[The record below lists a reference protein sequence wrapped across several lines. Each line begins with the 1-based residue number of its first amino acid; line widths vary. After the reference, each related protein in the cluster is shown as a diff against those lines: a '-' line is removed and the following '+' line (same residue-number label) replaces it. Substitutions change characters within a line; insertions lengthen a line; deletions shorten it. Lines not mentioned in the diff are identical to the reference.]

1 MAYINDERRE
11 NMATGAR
18 AVGSERTRGGVD
30 RNEGRTPAQWFSY
43 IFGAVLVLVGLLG
56 FLVDSTFDTGQPLDG
71 DDLFGLF
78 EINGIHNVV
87 HILSGLFLLALA
99 GKRKSAK
106 TGAIAFG
113 VIYGI
118 VALIGLING
127 KHVLSLFP
135 VNPYDNVLHI
145 VLAATSLAAGLIS
158 KANDEDG
165 YARNGGGRAHVP
177 ATTTGR
183 SGTTA
188 VEDVD
193 RLGPG
198 R

>member
-1 MAYINDERRE
+1 MAS
-11 NMATGAR
+11 GAR
-18 AVGSERTRGGVD
+18 AAGSYDNGRTAD

-43 IFGAVLVLVGLLG
+43 IFGATLVLVGLLG

-99 GKRKSAK
+99 GKRKTAK
-106 TGAIAFG
+106 TGALVFG

-118 VALIGLING
+118 VTLIGLIDG
-127 KHVLSLFP
+127 KDVLSLFP

-145 VLAATSLAAGLIS
+145 ALTVAAIASALVS

-165 YARNGGGRAHVP
+165 RGRAHSP
-177 ATTTGR
+177 AN
-183 SGTTA
+183 A
-188 VEDVD
+188 
-193 RLGPG
+193 
-198 R
+198 

>member
-1 MAYINDERRE
+1 MAS
-11 NMATGAR
+11 GAR
-18 AVGSERTRGGVD
+18 AAGSTGSEGATRDRD
-30 RNEGRTPAQWFSY
+30 RNDGRTPAQWFSY

-99 GKRKSAK
+99 GKRKTAK
-106 TGAIAFG
+106 TGALAFG

-118 VALIGLING
+118 VTLIGLIDG
-127 KHVLSLFP
+127 KDVLSLFP

-145 VLAATSLAAGLIS
+145 ALTVAAIGSALVS

-165 YARNGGGRAHVP
+165 RARTRA
-177 ATTTGR
+177 
-183 SGTTA
+183 
-188 VEDVD
+188 
-193 RLGPG
+193 
-198 R
+198 